1 MLPNLIGLQGKKSM
15 AFFMCKY
22 TRKTKSCTAHAFSFS
37 ACLLHSTCEVLVM
50 FVSHVRALSVLLCC
64 VPSVTVCVVST
75 IHFLPERGGAEGGR
89 GKMMKIEEG
98 SRKRRGEKEKRSR
111 KGMRKEEEMKGRR
124 GRSEGVILSRWY

>member
-1 MLPNLIGLQGKKSM
+1 
-15 AFFMCKY
+15 
-22 TRKTKSCTAHAFSFS
+22 
-37 ACLLHSTCEVLVM
+37 
-50 FVSHVRALSVLLCC
+50 
-64 VPSVTVCVVST
+64 VVST